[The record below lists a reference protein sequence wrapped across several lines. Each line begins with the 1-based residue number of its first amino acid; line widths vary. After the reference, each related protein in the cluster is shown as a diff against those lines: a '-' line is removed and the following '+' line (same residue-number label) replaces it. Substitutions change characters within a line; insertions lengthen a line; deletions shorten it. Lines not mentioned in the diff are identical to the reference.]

1 MTRKISQN
9 IKLESVKDKST
20 LVKLLA
26 EEDVTVTYQKAQ
38 TASFNPV
45 TRQVILPIWK
55 DKSESVMDMMSL
67 HEVGHALYTPLSL
80 LEDGQKKNV
89 KHSFLNVLEDV
100 RIEKMIQ
107 DKYLGS
113 VRVFKKAYTELL
125 EKDFFNINGKDLSKL
140 NLIDR
145 INMHYKNV
153 PNVPFDN
160 DELEWVDKANQT
172 KTSDDVLNL
181 AIELQEWMKANQKDI
196 DSDSLFESDITI
208 PDMDKSEDESDGG
221 NSESDDSNSSED
233 GDQESDDTDGSGD
246 SDSDDEKDSDDK
258 SENGKSSDD
267 KESDE
272 KENADT
278 TSYGKGVGHDDDSD
292 FNGIEAMTDTN
303 YQKKQYD
310 AIDQNATEIEHLNI
324 PKVNL
329 KEVIVDYK
337 VVNDDL
343 TKHYK
348 ERCKG
353 TPSNEKFMKWIQKDI
368 QDFKN
373 EQKSTIS
380 YMVKE
385 FEMKKAA
392 DLYKRST
399 VSKTGTLN
407 MDTLHSYS
415 YNEDIFLK
423 MNVEPGATNHGLV
436 MFVDW
441 SGSMSDNFYNT
452 IKQTLNLVWFC
463 ERVNIPFEVYGFT
476 NGYSNREDTN
486 KNPNIQKRKQNDIII
501 NELRLL
507 NIVSSRANKNQMNE
521 SLVNLWAIANYY
533 ADYRGQNENRVP
545 KNDRG
550 YSDIYPIYMHS
561 NYQLHST
568 PLNHSIIAAMDL
580 VPQFKK
586 DYGLQKVHTVFLTD
600 GSSNNID
607 KKYDWSM
614 QDIRPYSERVDGETG
629 KGIPLPDDYEGG
641 FQPTN
646 IRGSSYYDSD
656 KMTVIKDP
664 ITNKKWTSNKNDEG
678 RHSYDGEFRYSG
690 QTNILLSFLKARVP
704 GMTVSNFFI
713 VNGNSKGT
721 VSRNDIEHIFGLS
734 HWDDD
739 DKIKKIQKEIKKNNV
754 AVCTTKAWD
763 ALYVLP
769 GGKKLDV
776 SDDDMSDITP
786 GTAKKSDLKKAF
798 GKMSSGRKNSRPM
811 LNKFIGM
818 IA

>member
-67 HEVGHALYTPLSL
+67 HEVGHALYTPASL
-80 LEDGQKKNV
+80 LEDGHKKQV

-113 VRVFKKAYTELL
+113 VKVFKTAYTELL
-125 EKDFFNINGKDLSKL
+125 KKDFFGVNGKDLSKL

-145 INMHYKNV
+145 INLHYKNV

-172 KTSDDVLNL
+172 KTPEDVLNL
-181 AIELQEWMKANQKDI
+181 AIELQKWMYANQKQT
-196 DSDSLFESDITI
+196 ESDDMFKLDIEM
-208 PDMDKSEDESDGG
+208 PDEKSEDKSEGG

-233 GDQESDDTDGSGD
+233 GDQESEDTNGSGD

-267 KESDE
+267 KQSDE
-272 KENADT
+272 KENAET
-278 TSYGKGVGHDDDSD
+278 ASYGKGTGHDDSD
-292 FNGIEAMTDTN
+292 FNGIEARTDEN

-310 AIDQNATEIEHLNI
+310 SVDNDAKGIEYLNI

-329 KEVIVDYK
+329 KEIIVDYK
-337 VVNDDL
+337 RVNKEL
-343 TKHYK
+343 TEYY
-348 ERCKG
+348 
-353 TPSNEKFMKWIQKDI
+353 NEKVKGRESNQKFMDYIKKDI
-368 QDFKN
+368 VKFKK
-373 EQKSTIS
+373 EQSQTIS

-385 FEMKKAA
+385 FEMRKSA

-399 VSKTGTLN
+399 VAKTGQLN
-407 MDTLHSYS
+407 MNTLHSYS

-441 SGSMSDNFYNT
+441 SGSMFDNFYNT

-476 NGYSNREDTN
+476 NGYGRDRGDSN
-486 KNPNIQKRKQNDIII
+486 KHIHAQKRKQDDMII
-501 NELRLL
+501 NELTLL
-507 NIVSSRANKNQMNE
+507 NLLSSRANKKDMQEGLENIWTYAHYYGSQLDQTNMPKNE
-521 SLVNLWAIANYY
+521 YGYDSMYPISPA
-533 ADYRGQNENRVP
+533 ADY
-545 KNDRG
+545 
-550 YSDIYPIYMHS
+550 
-561 NYQLHST
+561 QLYST
-568 PLNHSIIAAMDL
+568 PLNHTIVAAMDL
-580 VPQFKK
+580 VPKFKK
-586 DYGLQKVHTVFLTD
+586 DNGLQKVHTVFLTD
-600 GSSNNID
+600 GASNTID
-607 KKYDWSM
+607 HKYDYTM
-614 QDIRPYSERVDGETG
+614 QDSRPLNEQYDSND
-629 KGIPLPDDYEGG
+629 KHIPLPDDYQGTIL
-641 FQPTN
+641 PTHIVMADRTLVVTDPVTKKKYIEEKDEN
-646 IRGSSYYDSD
+646 QYYRRFSYS
-656 KMTVIKDP
+656 K
-664 ITNKKWTSNKNDEG
+664 
-678 RHSYDGEFRYSG
+678 
-690 QTNILLSFLKARVP
+690 QTEILLSFLKERLP
-704 GMTVSNFFI
+704 EMSITNFFI
-713 VNGNSKGT
+713 ASRNRKGT
-721 VSRNDIEHIFGLS
+721 LSKNDIASIFELS
-734 HWDDD
+734 TWDDE
-739 DKIKKIQKEIKKNNV
+739 DKIKSIQKEILKNNV
-754 AVCTTKAWD
+754 AVCKTGGWD
-763 ALYVLP
+763 EMYVLP
-769 GGKKLDV
+769 GGSKLDI
-776 SDDDMSDITP
+776 SDDNMSEITP
-786 GTAKKSDLKKAF
+786 GTAKKGELKKAF
-798 GKMSSGRKNSRPM
+798 SKMSSGRKNSRPL

>member
-1 MTRKISQN
+1 MRNPQKQK

-26 EEDVTVTYQKAQ
+26 EEDVTVSYQKVP
-38 TASFNPV
+38 TASFNPNTREV
-45 TRQVILPIWK
+45 TLPIWK

-67 HEVGHALYTPLSL
+67 HEVGHALYTPVDL
-80 LEDGQKKNV
+80 LEKGFKKQV

-125 EKDFFNINGKDLSKL
+125 EKDFFNVNGKDLSKL

-153 PNVPFDN
+153 PNIPFSN

-181 AIELQEWMKANQKDI
+181 AIELQEWMKANQKDTE
-196 DSDSLFESDITI
+196 SDSLFESDII
-208 PDMDKSEDESDGG
+208 MPDMDKSEDESDGG

-233 GDQESDDTDGSGD
+233 GDQESDDTDGD
-246 SDSDDEKDSDDK
+246 SDSDNKDSDKDNK
-258 SENGKSSDD
+258 SDDGKSSENTESDD
-267 KESDE
+267 KQEQ
-272 KENADT
+272 KI
-278 TSYGKGVGHDDDSD
+278 KGFSKGAGGED
-292 FNGIEAMTDTN
+292 FDGIEAMTDTN

-310 AIDQNATEIEHLNI
+310 AIDQNATEIEHLSI

-329 KEVIVDYK
+329 KELIIDYK
-337 VVNDDL
+337 DINKELSEHYNDK
-343 TKHYK
+343 TKGRK
-348 ERCKG
+348 ENQRYMDFIK
-353 TPSNEKFMKWIQKDI
+353 KDI
-368 QDFKN
+368 VKFKN

-399 VSKTGTLN
+399 VSKTGSLN
-407 MDTLHSYS
+407 MDKLHSYS

-441 SGSMSDNFYNT
+441 SGSMVDNFYNT

-476 NGYSNREDTN
+476 NGYSKREDTN
-486 KNPNIQKRKQNDIII
+486 KNPNIQKRKQNDIVI

-507 NIVSSRANKNQMNE
+507 NVLSSRANKNDMQE
-521 SLVNLWAIANYY
+521 GLVNIWAIANYY
-533 ADYRGQNENRVP
+533 GMSRGQV
-545 KNDRG
+545 NDHIDD
-550 YSDIYPIYMHS
+550 DINKYLYPIYVHS
-561 NYQLHST
+561 EYQLHST
-568 PLNHSIIAAMDL
+568 PLNHSIVAAMDL

-607 KKYDWSM
+607 YKYEWSTE
-614 QDIRPYSERVDGETG
+614 DIRPYSERVDRNTG
-629 KGIPLPDDYEGG
+629 QNIPLPDDYEGG
-641 FQPTN
+641 FQPTS

>member
-1 MTRKISQN
+1 MRRQQN
-9 IKLESVKDKST
+9 PQKIKLESVKDKST

-26 EEDVTVTYQKAQ
+26 EEDVTVSYQKVP
-38 TASFNPV
+38 TASFNPN
-45 TRQVILPIWK
+45 TREVVLPIWK

-80 LEDGQKKNV
+80 LEDGQNKKV

-153 PNVPFDN
+153 PDVPFDN

-233 GDQESDDTDGSGD
+233 GDQESEDTDGDGNSDSD

-258 SENGKSSDD
+258 SDDGKSSENVESDD
-267 KESDE
+267 KQEQ
-272 KENADT
+272 KI
-278 TSYGKGVGHDDDSD
+278 KGFSKGSGGED
-292 FNGIEAMTDTN
+292 FDGIEAMTDTN

-310 AIDQNATEIEHLNI
+310 SVDQNATEIEYLNI
-324 PKVNL
+324 PKINL
-329 KEVIVDYK
+329 KEVIIDYK
-337 VVNDDL
+337 DVNKEL
-343 TKHYK
+343 SEHYSSK
-348 ERCKG
+348 TQGREYNQKYM
-353 TPSNEKFMKWIQKDI
+353 NFINKDI
-368 QDFKN
+368 VKFKN

-399 VSKTGTLN
+399 VSKTGSLN
-407 MDTLHSYS
+407 MDKLHSYS

-441 SGSMSDNFYNT
+441 SGSMHDNFYNT

-476 NGYSNREDTN
+476 NGYSNRDDTI
-486 KNPNIQKRKQNDIII
+486 KNTNIQKRKQNDIII

-507 NIVSSRANKNQMNE
+507 NMLSSRASKDEMNE
-521 SLVNLWAIANYY
+521 GMKNIWAVANYY
-533 ADYRGQNENRVP
+533 GMQCSQVKSHDED
-545 KNDRG
+545 DR
-550 YSDIYPIYMHS
+550 YMYPIYVHTD
-561 NYQLHST
+561 YQLHST
-568 PLNHSIIAAMDL
+568 PLNHSIVAAMDL
-580 VPQFKK
+580 VPKFKK

-607 KKYDWSM
+607 YKYEWST
-614 QDIRPYSERVDGETG
+614 QDIRPYSERVDRVTG
-629 KGIPLPDDYEGG
+629 KAIPLPDDYEGG
-641 FQPTN
+641 FQPSS
-646 IRGSSYYDSD
+646 IRGSYHSTD
-656 KMTVIKDP
+656 KIVVIKDP
-664 ITNKKWTSNKNDEG
+664 ITNKKWTSSKDEKN
-678 RHSYDGEFRYSG
+678 SYSHDSGFSYGG
-690 QTNILLSFLKARVP
+690 QTKILLSFLKSRVP
-704 GMTVSNFFI
+704 GMSVTNFFI
-713 VNGNSKGT
+713 AGRNRKGT
-721 VSRNDIEHIFGLS
+721 ISKNDIEHIFGLS
-734 HWDDD
+734 HWDDEEQ
-739 DKIKKIQKEIKKNNV
+739 IKKIQKEILKNNV
-754 AVCTTKAWD
+754 AVCTTQAWD
-763 ALYVLP
+763 ELYVLP
-769 GGKKLDV
+769 GGQRLDV
-776 SDDDMSDITP
+776 SNDDLSDIKP
-786 GTAKKSDLKKAF
+786 GEFKKSDLKKAF
-798 GKMSSGRKNSRPM
+798 GKMSSGRKNSRPL